1 MSSHYPETRALDM
14 PPSEAIISAVTG
26 PFLRDT
32 MKALLGGL
40 AAAVLAGGV
49 LAAGARWWI
58 PAVTGP
64 VGEGGWTSR
73 SRAAFLTYGFYA
85 AEFDAATERSFSW
98 TGASALLTFPNL
110 ERSRAHRLSI
120 EVRANRFPELP
131 RPIVRLAVE
140 GGPRT
145 EFRAADQRQT
155 ITVEIPPSTRNGV
168 AVTLDVSG
176 TFVPGPHDRRP
187 LGVVVDLVGLAPD
200 GRGFGVR
207 GSVLAHLV
215 LAVAAAVAGIW
226 LCGLRWR
233 VAVPVALAIGA
244 AFPALLLFDGAFI
257 GQYVFRL
264 ANIGVGIGVLGL
276 TVGVLHRRWPVVAG
290 LPEWSAA
297 VGLLLC
303 ATALKLAVFGHPHVI
318 VGDAILQVHRAEMVH
333 AGQYFFTSVTPKPF
347 FEFPY
352 PVALYVAAQPFWGAV
367 PSKLDLAFLL
377 RGVTLGADALVG
389 FGLYAL
395 VRRALGAP
403 TVALLSAALW
413 TSATAPLQAL
423 SNANLT
429 NAFGQNMFS
438 TAMAGVGLIAAGTS
452 SLAVSVFTLAL
463 LAIAFLSH
471 SGTVLLGGGI
481 LGAVGTG
488 LIAAG
493 RGRARRAGVIV
504 LTLALAA
511 AVVSYAAYY
520 RRFVPVYRQ
529 TLTRIASG
537 GRQAEATAKMI
548 APPSLKLRRWLDG
561 TGDDYG
567 RPGLPLL
574 ATALAGGVLLVR
586 RRPREGF
593 TLVLLAWAAVWVAL
607 TALGLFTPLV
617 LRANL
622 AAAPVFIVLAAL
634 ALVEAGSRAR
644 WAAALATG
652 LALVIAWD
660 GLAICLRSL
669 GVI

>member
-1 MSSHYPETRALDM
+1 M

-40 AAAVLAGGV
+40 ATAVLAGGV
-49 LAAGARWWI
+49 LVAGARWWI

-64 VGEGGWTSR
+64 VGEGGWTLR

-168 AVTLDVSG
+168 AVTLDVSD

-207 GSVLAHLV
+207 GSVLARLV

-264 ANIGVGIGVLGL
+264 ANIGIGVGALGL
-276 TVGVLHRRWPVVAG
+276 AVGVVRRRWPAILG
-290 LPEWSAA
+290 LPEWSVA
-297 VGLLLC
+297 VGLLLG
-303 ATALKLAVFGHPHVI
+303 ATVLKLAVFGHPHSI
-318 VGDAILQVHRAEMVH
+318 VGDAIFQVRRAEMVH
-333 AGQYFFTSVTPKPF
+333 VGRYLFTSVTPKPF

-352 PVALYVAAQPFWGAV
+352 PVALYVAAQPFWRFF
-367 PSKLDLAFLL
+367 PSELDIAFLL
-377 RGVTLGADALVG
+377 RGIALCADALVG
-389 FGLYAL
+389 FSLYAL
-395 VRRALGAP
+395 VRRALAAPGA
-403 TVALLSAALW
+403 ALLAALLW
-413 TSATAPLQAL
+413 TAAPASLQAL

-429 NAFGQNMFS
+429 NAFGQNVFS
-438 TAMAGVGLIAAGTS
+438 VAMAGVGLFAAGAS
-452 SLAVSVFTLAL
+452 AVLTVPSTGAAL
-463 LAIAFLSH
+463 TVAFLSH
-471 SGTVLLGGGI
+471 WGTVLLGGAI
-481 LGAVGTG
+481 LGATG
-488 LIAAG
+488 VALVAAG
-493 RGRARRAGVIV
+493 RERARLAGLIV
-504 LTLALAA
+504 LLLALAA
-511 AVVSYAAYY
+511 AAASWAVYY
-520 RRFVPVYRQ
+520 RHFGPVLQR
-529 TLTRIASG
+529 TISRLSSG
-537 GRQAEATAKMI
+537 EREAATTAKMV
-548 APPSLKLRRWLDG
+548 APPSLKLRRWFDG

-574 ATALAGGVLLVR
+574 ATALAGGVLLAR
-586 RRPREGF
+586 RRPRDGA
-593 TLVLLAWAAVWVAL
+593 TLVLFAWGAAWTAL
-607 TALGLFTPLV
+607 TVIGFFTPLV
-617 LRANL
+617 LRVSL
-622 AAAPVFIVLAAL
+622 AAAPVFIVLAAF

-644 WAAALATG
+644 WAAALATA